1 MSVGRGEGGGDQR
14 EATTGVDRSAG
25 AGSERLSVGAGL
37 GVGLA
42 VGLGDVGSTMGAASG
57 TSVETDGD
65 GWLGDGAAALSRE
78 VAHPPAASRMATHA
92 VAIRFVNEALP
103 R

>member
-1 MSVGRGEGGGDQR
+1 MSVGRGDGGGDQR
-14 EATTGVDRSAG
+14 EAATGVDRS

-42 VGLGDVGSTMGAASG
+42 VGLGDVGSTMGVASG